1 MDRVKVL
8 IVEDEIIISHGIK
21 LSLQNNGYNVI
32 GQAINYTEAI
42 EFINSQNPDIAILD
56 IKLSG
61 RKTGIDLA
69 EEINKKYEIPFIFLT
84 SNTDKL
90 TVEEVKQVNP
100 SAYLVKPFEDT
111 EIATSIELAL
121 YNYAKRNE
129 KAFSQDNLIIKDCL
143 FVKVEKSFIRVD
155 FSDIFY
161 LKSAHIYIEIFLT
174 DGTKHVVR
182 GSLNEYINKL
192 TRHFFR
198 CHRSY
203 IINVNFVSRIN
214 PNAIIIKDTEIPM
227 GKKNKEELLELLNK
241 T

>member
-21 LSLQNNGYNVI
+21 LSLQNSGYNVI

-174 DGTKHVVR
+174 DGTKYVVR

-192 TRHFFR
+192 THHFFR

-203 IINVNFVSRIN
+203 IINLNFVSRIN